1 MTGLSVLARGGY
13 ATVYRAMQESVGRL
27 VAVKVENGILE
38 NERDQRRFM
47 REARAAGRMSSHPHV
62 VDLFD
67 AGVTNDGHPYLI
79 MELCQGS
86 YSERMRRQPLSP
98 AEARDVGVKIAD
110 ALADAHEL
118 GVLHRDVK
126 PANILMTHFGEPAL
140 ADFGLAILTENRDIS
155 ITLDVLTPAYA
166 PPEMFRHAPPA
177 PPADVYALC
186 ATLYALM
193 AGRPPRWPQN
203 SADPSL
209 ESLVDMFSDPVADL
223 PHVPRDLM
231 ALVMRGMST
240 VEPARPRAAELRDEL
255 LAMELGAVPL
265 PTGMLRHQPASGPT
279 GHGAPAHGSPTHGSS
294 AEDADSGETQV
305 VNPEGPLAPAAPPT
319 PTVYPPPTPTVYP
332 PPAGARVMPGPPAM
346 HGLYQPPGPQFPP
359 PNTGGARQ
367 PTGVRPGPW
376 PGADAAPA
384 GASGRRLL
392 LAGIAA
398 GYVVALAALVIGAFY
413 LRSAE
418 PTTTFVSEPV
428 QSTPACPLAPAGAAQ
443 CVREPECFD
452 RVTVQSG
459 VARAPAVACV
469 EPHVWEV
476 FATASLPQGLDTAS
490 HSAIKQNAEVRQVCS
505 TANAKAINPQQNWQI
520 EVLPPSRDQVRAG
533 DRTYRC
539 LAGNPPTKLRDSR
552 FAR

>member
-13 ATVYRAMQESVGRL
+13 ATVYRATQESVGRL

-67 AGVTNDGHPYLI
+67 AGVTDDGHPYLI

-203 SADPSL
+203 SRDPSL

-255 LAMELGAVPL
+255 LAMELGAVPV
-265 PTGMLRHQPASGPT
+265 PTGMLRHQPVHGP
-279 GHGAPAHGSPTHGSS
+279 GLS
-294 AEDADSGETQV
+294 AADADSGETQV
-305 VNPEGPLAPAAPPT
+305 VNPDGPLAPAAPPT
-319 PTVYPPPTPTVYP
+319 SPVFSPRGAGWTPGAPGFPPTQGPHRP
-332 PPAGARVMPGPPAM
+332 PGPHYLTGPSGGPGTHQPSGPAGAHPAPGA
-346 HGLYQPPGPQFPP
+346 H
-359 PNTGGARQ
+359 Q
-367 PTGVRPGPW
+367 PTGVRPGAW
-376 PGADAAPA
+376 PTADARPA
-384 GASGRRLL
+384 GSLRRRLL
-392 LAGIAA
+392 VAGIAA
-398 GYVVALAALVIGAFY
+398 GYVVALGALVVGAFY
-413 LRSAE
+413 LQRSE
-418 PTTTFVSEPV
+418 PAATFMSAPV
-428 QSTPACPLAPAGAAQ
+428 QSSPACPLAPAGAAQ
-443 CVREPECFD
+443 CVREAECFD
-452 RVTVQSG
+452 RVTVQGG

-476 FATASLPQGLDTAS
+476 FATASLPEGLDTAS
-490 HSAIKQNAEVRQVCS
+490 HSAIKQNAQVRQVCS
-505 TANAKAINPQQNWQI
+505 TANARALNPQQNWQI

-539 LAGNPPTKLRDSR
+539 LAGTPPTKLRDSR